1 MYYRSIEQK
10 QPNRIL
16 ISKIE
21 RGKNIVSDGKKER
34 EEFVQQARK
43 KKKTRT
49 IAKRIVGLSII
60 WCSQS
65 SKEQSFS
72 IYIYIYSSGVF
83 FSLDYSSSSSKWSV
97 DVIINNFE
105 NLF

>member
-16 ISKIE
+16 ISKRE

-43 KKKTRT
+43 KKR
-49 IAKRIVGLSII
+49 RGRL
-60 WCSQS
+60 QR
-65 SKEQSFS
+65 E
-72 IYIYIYSSGVF
+72 
-83 FSLDYSSSSSKWSV
+83 
-97 DVIINNFE
+97 
-105 NLF
+105 